1 MTQVIEKAKQ
11 VPGPGGHFLLGNL
24 PDYKDDPLDF
34 LLNLAQEYGDIS
46 HFRFMGTSAILL
58 NHPDYIKHVLQDNNR
73 NYNKDT
79 VDYDMLRPVVGNGL
93 LTNDGEDW
101 LRQRRLIQPAFHRRQ
116 IDRFGRLM
124 VQAADEMLA
133 AWNGRS
139 QPNDPVD
146 IAQAMMRL
154 TLRIVGEALFG
165 IDLSGEANEVGAAF
179 TYINEDLSSR
189 LIDGYFIPLPIPTP
203 RNLRFHE
210 AKSKLDHV
218 VAEIIQERR
227 REKEERDDLLAL
239 LLNARDE
246 ETGTGMDDEQMH
258 DELIT
263 LLLAGHETTAVA
275 LSWTFYLL
283 SEHPKVRQKLEAEVD
298 QVLNGR
304 LPTIDDLPELTYTHQ
319 VLQESMRLYPPAW
332 AISRKAIEADTID
345 DYYIPQ
351 GAMIVLS
358 PYTMHRHPRYWTNP
372 EGFDPERF
380 RPEAAKDR
388 PHFAYFPFGGGP
400 RLCIGADFAMTE
412 AQLVLTAVTQ
422 RYRLNLVPGH
432 PVKPSPLITL
442 RPKEGLQMTLHQRS
456 AN

>member
-1 MTQVIEKAKQ
+1 MPHNVRHMQNKYFAQLAGLSILWGATFLFTRVATPEIGPSLTAAGRIGLGAATLALIMTFTRHRWPWQHWRA
-11 VPGPGGHFLLGNL
+11 
-24 PDYKDDPLDF
+24 
-34 LLNLAQEYGDIS
+34 LA
-46 HFRFMGTSAILL
+46 
-58 NHPDYIKHVLQDNNR
+58 VLAA
-73 NYNKDT
+73 
-79 VDYDMLRPVVGNGL
+79 L
-93 LTNDGEDW
+93 GEDTLVAGLGDARGRHLHALARADRLLIAANVHRHGAH
-101 LRQRRLIQPAFHRRQ
+101 LRLLQ
-116 IDRFGRLM
+116 
-124 VQAADEMLA
+124 
-133 AWNGRS
+133 
-139 QPNDPVD
+139 VD
-146 IAQAMMRL
+146 
-154 TLRIVGEALFG
+154 
-165 IDLSGEANEVGAAF
+165 D
-179 TYINEDLSSR
+179 
-189 LIDGYFIPLPIPTP
+189 
-203 RNLRFHE
+203 
-210 AKSKLDHV
+210 
-218 VAEIIQERR
+218 VA
-227 REKEERDDLLAL
+227 
-239 LLNARDE
+239 
-246 ETGTGMDDEQMH
+246 
-258 DELIT
+258 
-263 LLLAGHETTAVA
+263 
-275 LSWTFYLL
+275 
-283 SEHPKVRQKLEAEVD
+283 P
-298 QVLNGR
+298 
-304 LPTIDDLPELTYTHQ
+304 HQ